1 MEAAIRIVNLRSV
14 HRLPAIPPISELFIN
29 QGDCLKGSRQV
40 FVDSEEQ
47 RLTVPVLDRHFM
59 QIGSSIEGPVIIEQG
74 DTTTWVPRKWKGSL
88 LETGLLLLIKMESD
102 C

>member
-1 MEAAIRIVNLRSV
+1 M
-14 HRLPAIPPISELFIN
+14 IN
-29 QGDCLKGSRQV
+29 QGDCVKGSRHV

-47 RLTVPVLDRHFM
+47 RLTVSVIDRSFM

-74 DTTTWVPRKWKGSL
+74 DTTTWVPSGWKGSV
-88 LETGLLLLIKMESD
+88 LETGLLLLNKLESD

>member
-1 MEAAIRIVNLRSV
+1 M
-14 HRLPAIPPISELFIN
+14 PAIPPISELFIN
-29 QGDCLKGSRQV
+29 QGDCLKGSRKV

-47 RLTVPVLDRHFM
+47 RLTVPVIDRSFM

-74 DTTTWVPRKWKGSL
+74 DTTTWVPRGWKGSV
-88 LETGLLLLIKMESD
+88 LETGLLLLIKLESD